1 MASKTKRTVVNSAE
15 LVQGIVLVTFAAAST
30 IFTDKGGYGLSS
42 LKYGSFLS
50 RRTKGWAVGVRLA
63 TLYVGAHPRPVP
75 PVPDQVTMPQV
86 EPLTEREREVLHHYS
101 GLLSVAE
108 VASELCIS
116 VNTVK
121 THLKNCQ
128 HAPQEDLPQ
137 AGRRIAAAGGPPSP
151 PARADL
157 TAGKPTD
164 TARQG

>member
-1 MASKTKRTVVNSAE
+1 MRLVVSSRLDPVPLLPRYRLVGQLAE
-15 LVQGIVLVTFAAAST
+15 IRADDLAFSISEVRQVLAQHGITLST
-30 IFTDKGGYGLSS
+30 SS
-42 LKYGSFLS
+42 LEFLT
-50 RRTKGWAVGVRLA
+50 RRTKGWAAGVHLA

-121 THLKNCQ
+121 SHLKSIYRKLAAN
-128 HAPQEDLPQ
+128 
-137 AGRRIAAAGGPPSP
+137 RRGDAV
-151 PARADL
+151 RR
-157 TAGKPTD
+157 
-164 TARQG
+164 ARQLELI